1 MLWPC
6 DYHDSPLEDARL
18 RKNILKEKTK
28 TLLDVLKEK
37 VPDLIYDEYT
47 LVIGQEFI
55 TSRPQD

>member
-1 MLWPC
+1 
-6 DYHDSPLEDARL
+6 
-18 RKNILKEKTK
+18 LKEKTK